1 MPTAA
6 QLPWIVP
13 VMQAPIGPAATPEL
27 VAAVSGAGGIG
38 CLGAS
43 WTEPA
48 ALREQIG
55 AVRRLTDRPFGVNLV
70 LAFDQAE
77 RLEVCALERV
87 GLVSLSWGVAPELVA
102 RAHAAGCQV
111 LVQAGS
117 VAEAVAGA
125 QAGCDAVI
133 AQGVEAGGHVQ
144 GTTALSTLIGQV
156 AAAVGVPVIA
166 AGGLVDAAGVR
177 AAMAAGAIGAMMG
190 TRFVATAEADVHPHY
205 AARVVAGSD
214 TVHTLLF
221 DGGWPDAPHRVL
233 VNSTYERW
241 AQLGR
246 RPPGERPVRARSSAS
261 TRASRSIATR
271 PTTPG
276 ARRPATSRRCASTP
290 ARARGRSRRSSLPW
304 PWWSGS
310 RRTCAVSDPT
320 QPGWRG
326 CNFARGE
333 YRGLGGNRRVTEEVV
348 R

>member
-6 QLPWIVP
+6 QLPWTVP

-43 WTEPA
+43 WTDPA
-48 ALREQIG
+48 GLREQIG
-55 AVRRLTDRPFGVNLV
+55 AVRRLTDRPFAVNLV
-70 LAFDQAE
+70 LAFEQAE
-77 RLEVCALERV
+77 RLEVCAQERV
-87 GLVSLSWGVAPELVA
+87 ALVSFSWGVAPELVA

-125 QAGCDAVI
+125 QAGCDVVI

-144 GTTALSTLIGQV
+144 GTTALAALIGQV
-156 AAAVGVPVIA
+156 TAAVGVPVIA
-166 AGGLVDAAGVR
+166 AGGLVDAAGVQ
-177 AAMAAGAIGAMMG
+177 AAIGAGAAGAMMG
-190 TRFVATAEADVHPHY
+190 TRFVATDEADVHPQY

-241 AQLGR
+241 ARLGR
-246 RPPGERPVRARSSAS
+246 KPPGERPGEGEILGEHAGVPIPRYSADDPRRE
-261 TRASRSIATR
+261 TTGDIEAMCLYAGTGAGAITSIEPAAAVVER
-271 PTTPG
+271 IG
-276 ARRPATSRRCASTP
+276 ADL
-290 ARARGRSRRSSLPW
+290 GR
-304 PWWSGS
+304 
-310 RRTCAVSDPT
+310 
-320 QPGWRG
+320 
-326 CNFARGE
+326 E
-333 YRGLGGNRRVTEEVV
+333 
-348 R
+348 